1 MTVDKDDLKGI
12 EAIDWNTVPAIDSGV
27 VKDCR
32 YKVGEYEL
40 RLLKNP
46 ATTGSDELIDIVYS
60 MVLLSG
66 KDILLYG
73 NIERDNLRALA
84 ASLGVSTKE
93 LQAEYKTHTYF
104 GPLRTVM
111 YTAEAKE
118 EQEVY
123 EGNLADNDV
132 ALYLADFI
140 LDAIDCLDEM
150 EVITD

>member
-1 MTVDKDDLKGI
+1 MTVDKDDLKCI
-12 EAIDWNTVPAIDSGV
+12 KALDWNTVPAIQSGV
-27 VKDCR
+27 VKGCR
-32 YKVGEYEL
+32 YKVGKYEL

-46 ATTGSDELIDIVYS
+46 ATIGSDELIDIIYS

-66 KDILLYG
+66 EDIMVYG

-93 LQAEYKTHTYF
+93 LQSEYKTHTYF
-104 GPLRTVM
+104 GPLRTVI
-111 YTAEAKE
+111 YSAEEKE
-118 EQEVY
+118 EQETY
-123 EGNLADNDV
+123 EGKLADNEV

-150 EVITD
+150 EVIAD